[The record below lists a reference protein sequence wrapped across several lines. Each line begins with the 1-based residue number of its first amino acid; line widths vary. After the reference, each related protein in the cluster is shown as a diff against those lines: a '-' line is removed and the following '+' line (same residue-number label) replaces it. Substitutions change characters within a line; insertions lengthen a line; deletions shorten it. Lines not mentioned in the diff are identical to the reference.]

1 MDEWT
6 RAEIGVGAAI
16 AMGSQEE
23 KGKIADLVINAIRR
37 RERMGEGKREDEKG
51 VRVAEE

>member
-23 KGKIADLVINAIRR
+23 KGKIADLVINAMRR
-37 RERMGEGKREDEKG
+37 RKRRRRGTGEEEKG